1 MKGPQVSGVCGTER
15 EGEGHSALRRP
26 DRPSPQNL
34 KTSPLILSSSCPP
47 LSLSLSPRQNM
58 TDISSYLLDSRVIF
72 IGSRITDDVSYV

>member
-1 MKGPQVSGVCGTER
+1 MWDGER
-15 EGEGHSALRRP
+15 GRERHTAHSAAPTDPLP
-26 DRPSPQNL
+26 

-47 LSLSLSPRQNM
+47 LSLSLSLSPRQNM